1 MSDYEVKT
9 HEYVK
14 HGLTLFQSRLLADT
28 EQGHIA
34 AYAEML
40 RPSGLVVDM
49 GAGIGAMGVGLQAR
63 CPEISAVVNV
73 TNSAVQAE
81 YMRDAGS
88 LVYERDYHSIPEVL
102 DGTADF
108 VMFNESLGYGDL
120 PRLLAEASRMLRA
133 GGRVAL
139 YEFLPLNPAEQ
150 IHEPDWK
157 YTVYPA
163 DVLLK
168 VAAECQLRCTALL
181 EPSVSDNMW
190 QLFLSRAKVGKTRSV
205 EQFAATKALFV
216 FQKVLA

>member
-34 AYAEML
+34 TYADML

-49 GAGIGAMGVGLQAR
+49 GAGVGAMGAGLQAR
-63 CPEISAVVNV
+63 CPEISSVINV

-81 YMRDAGS
+81 YIRNAGG
-88 LVYERDYHSIPEVL
+88 LVCERDYHSVPEVL

-120 PRLLAEASRMLRA
+120 PLLMAEASRMLKA
-133 GGRVAL
+133 GGRVAM
-139 YEFLPLNPAEQ
+139 YEFLPLNPIEQ

-168 VAAECQLRCTALL
+168 TAAEHQLRCTTLL

-190 QLFLSRAKVGKTRSV
+190 QLFLRRANVGKPRSV
-205 EQFAATKALFV
+205 EQFSATKALFV
-216 FQKVLA
+216 FQKVVA

>member
-28 EQGHIA
+28 EHEHIDT
-34 AYAEML
+34 YADLL

-49 GAGIGAMGVGLQAR
+49 GSGIGAMGMGLQAR
-63 CPEISAVVNV
+63 RPEITSVVNV
-73 TNSAVQAE
+73 TNSAAQAE
-81 YMRDAGS
+81 YIRNAGGV
-88 LVYERDYHSIPEVL
+88 VYERDFHSVPEVL
-102 DGTADF
+102 DGSADF

-120 PRLLAEASRMLRA
+120 PRLLAEASRMLRV
-133 GGRVAL
+133 GGRVAM
-139 YEFLPLNPAEQ
+139 YEFLPLNPVEQ

-168 VAAECQLRCTALL
+168 VAAERKLRCTALL

-190 QLFLSRAKVGKTRSV
+190 QLFLSKANVGKTRSV

-216 FQKVLA
+216 FQKVVA